1 MNTIEIINEIE
12 ANPGLKAQLRAVL
25 LGDELLE
32 MPRQFAKLV
41 ELVEKL
47 AKTQNEMKSD
57 LSTLKEG
64 QKRLESDV
72 STLKSDVSTLKE
84 GQKRLESDV
93 STLKSDVSTLKE
105 GQKRLESDVST
116 LKSDVSTL
124 KEGQKRLEVDVSD
137 LKGSDFERTVR
148 EKLWIYLEDNVE
160 NIKVFSENE
169 IKNLINKLNSKNV
182 LTRSES
188 ERIKKTDIIASANIN
203 LKRTTIVAEVSTTL
217 HKNDITRV
225 VESASIL
232 RERKQRV
239 DAFAITKNLINDD
252 LQRLAE
258 EKSVRII
265 YFE

>member
-84 GQKRLESDV
+84 GH
-93 STLKSDVSTLKE
+93 
-105 GQKRLESDVST
+105 
-116 LKSDVSTL
+116 
-124 KEGQKRLEVDVSD
+124 KRLEVDVSD

-225 VESASIL
+225 VESARIL